1 MAHGLMPAG
10 ATLQIE
16 VGVLL
21 ARAADELLDA
31 FLASDAGLLVAAER
45 RAEEALGHVVIQ
57 TKPASTAAAARYA
70 VTRSLVQIEQ
80 GEPVFDLV
88 DLRQRLALV
97 VPFEDGEDRLEDL
110 LLADAHVHG
119 DVGEHPGLQGETLC
133 QIRVPPPLDR
143 RRKSHKGKT
152 TAEYWLVYI
161 DKAGDSYVQSPA
173 VCPCAKH
180 FTFEVGWSTEWCGP
194 PP

>member
-80 GEPVFDLV
+80 VSQYSTSLTCASVSPSWFH
-88 DLRQRLALV
+88 LRMERIGSKISSLPIRMSMVTSANT
-97 VPFEDGEDRLEDL
+97 
-110 LLADAHVHG
+110 
-119 DVGEHPGLQGETLC
+119 VGS
-133 QIRVPPPLDR
+133 R
-143 RRKSHKGKT
+143 
-152 TAEYWLVYI
+152 
-161 DKAGDSYVQSPA
+161 
-173 VCPCAKH
+173 
-180 FTFEVGWSTEWCGP
+180 
-194 PP
+194 